1 MTGLI
6 KGGSFLISKVAPED
20 IFTPED
26 FDDLHLMTAKT
37 VRSFVSD
44 KIIPQMDAIEAKEE
58 GVSVGLL
65 KELGKLGL
73 LGSDVSEQYGGE
85 SADKITSLVITEEMS
100 RSGSFSLV
108 FGAHVGIGT
117 LPIVFFGNE
126 EQKKRYLP
134 DLVSGKKVAAYALT
148 EPEAGSDA
156 LNTKTKA
163 VLSDCGKY
171 YILNGAKQFITNA
184 AWAGVIITYAKIDGE
199 KFTAFIVDRDASG
212 VSIGPEEPKMGIKG
226 SSTCSVIMENAQVP
240 VENVLHEIGQG
251 HKVAF
256 NILNI
261 GRFKLAIGCVGGA
274 KYAIEL
280 SAEYALNREQFKM
293 PIATFGLIKGKI
305 ADMVIKTY
313 ALESMC
319 YRNAGLIENMVK
331 GIDLTAPD
339 AGKKMAEGIHEY
351 AIECSVTKIFGSEVL
366 DFTVDEGV
374 QIHGGYGFSQEYV
387 IERMYRDSRIN
398 RIFEG
403 TNEINRMI
411 ISATLLKKAMKGE
424 IALIE
429 AATKLQEELL
439 MPMTADI
446 PDEILAAEEYAI
458 ENLKKMFLLVSG
470 SAARKYGPD
479 IQKEQ
484 EVLARMADMV
494 NEIFAAESMLLRTKK
509 IMVASGEEVAKLS
522 IAMTECYVTEL
533 MPRMEVWGKEVFTYM
548 EEGDTRRTLFSI
560 LRKLS
565 RFEGVD
571 LYTRKHAIAKAIYA
585 EKRYKVV

>member
-1 MTGLI
+1 MTELI
-6 KGGSFLISKVAPED
+6 KGGSFLISKVAPAD

-26 FDDLHLMTAKT
+26 FDDLHLMTAET
-37 VRSFVSD
+37 VRNFVND
-44 KIIPQMDAIEAKEE
+44 KIIPQMAAIEAKEE

-65 KELGKLGL
+65 KELGELGL
-73 LGSDVSEQYGGE
+73 LGSDISEQYGGE
-85 SADKITSLVITEEMS
+85 GTDKITSLVITEEMS

-156 LNTKTKA
+156 LNTKAKA

-171 YILNGAKQFITNA
+171 YILNGTKQFITNA
-184 AWAGVIITYAKIDGE
+184 AWADVIITYAQVDGE
-199 KFTAFIVDRDASG
+199 KFTAFIVDRDAPG
-212 VSIGPEEPKMGIKG
+212 VSIGPEELKMGIKG
-226 SSTCSVIMENAQVP
+226 SSTCSVIMEDAQVP
-240 VENVLHEIGQG
+240 VKNVLYEIGKG

-280 SAEYALNREQFKM
+280 STEYALNREQFKM
-293 PIATFGLIKGKI
+293 PIAKFGLIKGKI
-305 ADMVIKTY
+305 ADMAIKAY

-319 YRNAGLIENMVK
+319 YRTAGLIENMVK
-331 GIDLTAPD
+331 EIDLTVSD
-339 AGKKMAEGIHEY
+339 AGEKMAAGIHEY

-374 QIHGGYGFSQEYV
+374 QIHGGYGFSQEYI

-411 ISATLLKKAMKGE
+411 ISATLLKKALKGE
-424 IALIE
+424 IALIK
-429 AATKLQEELL
+429 AAANLQEELL
-439 MPMTADI
+439 MPMIADI
-446 PDEILAAEEYAI
+446 PDELLAAEEYAI
-458 ENLKKMFLLVSG
+458 ENLKKIFLLVSG
-470 SAARKYGPD
+470 SAAQKYGKD

-484 EVLARMADMV
+484 EILARMADMV
-494 NEIFAAESMLLRTKK
+494 NEIFAAESVLLRTKK
-509 IMVASGEEVAKLS
+509 IMANSGEEVAKLA

-533 MPRMEVWGKEVFTYM
+533 MPKMEGWGKEVFTYM
-548 EEGDTRRTLFSI
+548 EEGDTRRTLLSI

-585 EKRYKVV
+585 EKKYKVV